1 MRESIMREMDAM
13 PTDAVVDKVVL
24 ALIADIRK
32 GDRQGAQSEYERAQA
47 DVMLYSSR
55 ARETSDEETR
65 RLYEYAHAGATV
77 RLIAARRPK
86 AVSKPKGEQ
95 PA

>member
-1 MRESIMREMDAM
+1 MREMDAV
-13 PTDAVVDKVVL
+13 PTEAVVDKVVL

-55 ARETSDEETR
+55 AREASDTETR
-65 RLYEYAHAGATV
+65 RLYQYAHAGATA

-86 AVSKPKGEQ
+86 AVSKLTGEQ
-95 PA
+95 PV

>member
-1 MRESIMREMDAM
+1 MREMDAM

-55 ARETSDEETR
+55 AREASDR
-65 RLYEYAHAGATV
+65 RHGDSISTPTQ
-77 RLIAARRPK
+77 ARRC
-86 AVSKPKGEQ
+86 G
-95 PA
+95 